1 MRLDA
6 RINLH
11 DCFKTFR
18 HDQEKARAP
27 EDTVR
32 WVRKRLENLQ
42 MRILAKTLRIDTG
55 RLGIPVY
62 ISLCGPD
69 AAAMTGT
76 QKQMGKGATPA
87 QAEASALMELM
98 ERFSFFSFVHA
109 QRFLT
114 ARMAELDGPCTSA
127 DVLLRSVHDDDTPTQ
142 RVQTFLKTCPMR
154 WVPGRNLTK
163 DRDEWIPIDWF
174 YLINEYNGPAA
185 GNTLEEAL
193 LQALCE
199 VVERHVGSVISHDR
213 RLTPIIDLESVR
225 DEAARE
231 LIGKFRRCGIRLFAH
246 DFSLDTGIPTVGV
259 LAYDPETFPHKSEI
273 VFTAGTT
280 SCPEKSL
287 CRALTE
293 VAQLAG
299 DFENRTTYK
308 PTLPKYGSLHEA
320 RYLMTGERTVPIEAL
335 PDLSDDNL
343 RVEIHRAVQALSHLG
358 WDVLAVNVTHEG
370 LQIPSVYV
378 IIPGAHFLDHTRN
391 TDFAQHMAR
400 TVLRSLDPPEALQHL
415 RRLTDLFGPRFDLTF
430 FAAHS
435 LERMARYEEAL
446 ELFEKSLTQNPD
458 PREVASIY
466 VHIGSCRKD
475 LGRYDAALEAL
486 QEAEKLNPT
495 LKEIYNL
502 KGFCLY
508 KLKRHEKAIEAFEK
522 AIEIDPGSA
531 IDYANIGSNLR
542 ELGHAHEALR
552 LYEMALELDPTLD
565 FARDNA
571 ERLRARLAAPGA

>member
-1 MRLDA
+1 MRLDS
-6 RINLH
+6 RITLR

-27 EDTVR
+27 EETVR
-32 WVRKRLENLQ
+32 WVRGRLEKL
-42 MRILAKTLRIDTG
+42 RLRVLAKTLRIDSG

-69 AAAMTGT
+69 AAALTGT

-98 ERFSFFSFVHA
+98 ERFSFFSFMHA
-109 QRFLT
+109 QRFLK
-114 ARMAELDGPCTSA
+114 APMGALDGAATSPE
-127 DVLLRSVHDDDTPTQ
+127 VLLKSVHDAETPVT
-142 RVQTFLKTCPMR
+142 RVQTFLEQCPMR
-154 WVPGRNLTK
+154 WVPGRNLT
-163 DRDEWIPIDWF
+163 RDCDQWVPIDWF

-199 VVERHVGSVISHDR
+199 VVERHVGSIISYER
-213 RLTPIIDLESVR
+213 RITPAVDLESVR

-231 LIGKFRRCGIRLFAH
+231 LMEKFHRCGIRLFVH
-246 DFSLDTGIPTVGV
+246 VFSLDTGIPTVGV
-259 LAYDPETFPHKSEI
+259 LAYDPQTFPQKSEI

-280 SCPEKSL
+280 SHPEKSL

-299 DFENRTTYK
+299 DFENRTTYR
-308 PTLPKYGSLHEA
+308 PTLPKYGSLQEA
-320 RYLMTGERTVPIEAL
+320 AYLMAADRTVPIGAL
-335 PDLSDDNL
+335 PKVSDDNL
-343 RVEIHRAVQALSHLG
+343 RVEIQRAVEALSRLDL
-358 WDVLAVNVTHEG
+358 DVLAVNVTHED
-370 LQIPSVYV
+370 LDIPSVYV
-378 IIPGAHFLDHTRN
+378 IVPGAHFLEHTRD

-400 TVLRSLDPPEALQHL
+400 TVLRSLDPPEALDQL
-415 RRLTDLFGPRFDLTF
+415 TRLESLFGPRFDLTF
-430 FAAHS
+430 FTAHA
-435 LERMARYEEAL
+435 LERLERYEEAL
-446 ELFEKSLTQNPD
+446 ALFEKSLRQNPA
-458 PREVASIY
+458 PQELASIY
-466 VHIGSCRKD
+466 VHIASCRKD
-475 LGRYDAALEAL
+475 LGRYEEAL
-486 QEAEKLNPT
+486 DALKEAEKANPG

-508 KLKRHEKAIEAFEK
+508 KLKEHMKAIEAFEK

-542 ELGHAHEALR
+542 EMGHAREALR

-565 FARDNA
+565 FARENA
-571 ERLRARLAAPGA
+571 ERLRAHLSAPSA